1 MSQTQESTKTIV
13 LDRDGVINKDSPN
26 YIKSHKEWI
35 PIPGSLE
42 AISSLHQ
49 AGFYVLIA
57 TNQSGLARGLFD
69 EFELAKIHHKLCSM
83 VEEEGGFVSG
93 IFYCPHSAD
102 DECECRKPNTGML
115 IQAENELGVSLDGS
129 PFVGDSLKDLEAATA
144 HGMRPIL
151 VRTGNGSATEQQI
164 DGTNLSHVS
173 IYDDLQQAVVDILAE
188 ES

>member
-26 YIKSHKEWI
+26 YIKSHEEWI

-49 AGFYVLIA
+49 AGFYILIA

-93 IFYCPHSAD
+93 IFYCPHSPD

-115 IQAENELGVSLDGS
+115 IQAENVLGVSLDGC
-129 PFVGDSLKDLEAATA
+129 PFVGDSLKDLEAATT